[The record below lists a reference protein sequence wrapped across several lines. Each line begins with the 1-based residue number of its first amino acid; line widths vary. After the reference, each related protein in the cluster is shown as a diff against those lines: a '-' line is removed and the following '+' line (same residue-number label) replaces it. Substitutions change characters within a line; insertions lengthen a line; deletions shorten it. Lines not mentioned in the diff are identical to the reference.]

1 MKRICALILLVL
13 LFFTACASEIDR
25 DTDRRREPKRE
36 ESFELLD
43 DSGTYSLYYYDYTRD
58 YRFDDFLR
66 QGGAAD
72 TAGLVSYG
80 PEVFPDMELDLS
92 ALGYGCSSYCAVDSD
107 GEVYFGRNFDM
118 DAAHTGA
125 YMVVHTAPKGG
136 YESYSTVNLGFLG
149 IRDPEDPVGDD
160 TSALLLTPYIPLDG
174 IKSEGVTICVLQL
187 NTAPICAE
195 GGRGSLTPTTI
206 IRNVQDNAAALD
218 AALEIFENV
227 SFYTEGY
234 AYHFMVADRKGNC
247 AVVEYVDNEM
257 VVVYMDDEPLA
268 CANAHINEE
277 GREFYRVYDNNES
290 DRRAEAILGGLSED
304 LDLKAAMEA
313 LSKAHVSGTRWSIVY
328 ELTDGE
334 LYMTV
339 NRDDEVYSFSFQ

>member
-1 MKRICALILLVL
+1 MKRICASFL
-13 LFFTACASEIDR
+13 LFLLLFTACASQSQR
-25 DTDRRREPKRE
+25 DTDKPRKAREK
-36 ESFELLD
+36 ESFTILD
-43 DSGTYSLYYYDYTRD
+43 DNGTYPLYYYNYTRD
-58 YRFDDFLR
+58 YEFDDFLR

-80 PEVFPDMELDLS
+80 LEVFPDMELDLS
-92 ALGYGCSSYCAVDSD
+92 SLGYGCSSYCAVDSD

-118 DAAHTGA
+118 SPAYTGA
-125 YMVVHTAPKGG
+125 YMVVHTSPKGG

-149 IRDPEDPVGDD
+149 IRDPEDPVGDE
-160 TSALLLTPYIPLDG
+160 TSALLLAPYIPLDG
-174 IKSEGVTICVLQL
+174 INSEGVAICVLQL

-195 GGRGSLTPTTI
+195 GGKVSMTPTTI
-206 IRNVQDNAAALD
+206 IRNVLDNAADLD
-218 AALEIFENV
+218 EALEIFENA

-234 AYHFMVADRKGNC
+234 AYHFMVADREGNC

-257 VVVYMDDEPLA
+257 VVVYMDEEPLA
-268 CANAHINEE
+268 CANVHISEE

-290 DRRAEAILGGLSED
+290 DRRVAAILGGLSED
-304 LDLKAAMEA
+304 LDLEAAMEA

-339 NRDDEVYSFSFQ
+339 NRDDEGYSFSFQ